1 MSATAIS
8 PTFASANPVVRLIG
22 HVVKS
27 REFAIV
33 LAFIV
38 LVGLTTLKNPSFLF
52 SGDGFRD
59 LLVTPSMLMV
69 VAVGQA
75 IVIISRNVDLSV
87 GSVMGLTAYLVGST
101 FMKFPE
107 MPVIL
112 GFALGMAFGAFLGS
126 INGALV
132 AFGRVPGM
140 VITLGT
146 LYVYRGIDVMWVGS
160 KRINASD
167 LPKDLLRLG
176 TQSILKIPI
185 LTIIAV
191 AILVVIAWYMSNT
204 RGGREFYAVGSAP
217 QAAELYGLNSVKRVF
232 ISFVLSG
239 MMAGLA
245 GVLFAA
251 RYGTINSQ
259 VGAGF
264 ELEAVGAAVI
274 GGVAIVGGS
283 GTVVG
288 AAFGAV
294 LLSTIQRALPVL
306 GIPDF
311 WQRAVVGALIIGAII
326 LDRVLANRQSR
337 RLAEVRQEEREEERE
352 EERLPS

>member
-1 MSATAIS
+1 MSTLTTSS
-8 PTFASANPVVRLIG
+8 PVGRFFSNL
-22 HVVKS
+22 VKS
-27 REFAIV
+27 REFAII
-33 LAFIV
+33 LAFII
-38 LVGLTTLKNPSFLF
+38 LVAVTTAKNPGFLF
-52 SGDGFRD
+52 SNDGFRD
-59 LLVTPSMLMV
+59 LLVTPSMLVV
-69 VAVGQA
+69 VAIGQA

-87 GSVMGLTAYLVGST
+87 GSVMGLSAYLVGST
-101 FMKFPE
+101 FMKFPG

-112 GFALGMAFGAFLGS
+112 GFLLGMAFGALLGA

-167 LPKDLLRLG
+167 LPKDLLNLG
-176 TQSILKIPI
+176 TQSIFKIPV
-185 LTIIAV
+185 LTIVAV
-191 AILVVIAWYMSNT
+191 AILIVVAWYMANT
-204 RGGREFYAVGSAP
+204 RGGREFYAIGSAP
-217 QAAELYGLNSVKRVF
+217 QAAELYGLNAVKRVF

-259 VGAGF
+259 VGSGF

-283 GTVVG
+283 GTVIG
-288 AAFGAV
+288 AAAGAL

-326 LDRVLANRQSR
+326 LDRVLANRQTK
-337 RLAEVRQEEREEERE
+337 RLTEQRHEERQ
-352 EERLPS
+352 SA